1 MLLRGAVATPVLGRL
16 GAGPHRRATILAT
29 PVIAVVG
36 GTLTVFP
43 RLLAL
48 LLVGRTA
55 QGVGLGLTALM
66 MGVVRDHSPERRI
79 AATIALISVV
89 SIIGAGVGYPLAGL
103 LTQFG
108 GVRAAHGLGLFVTAI
123 AFLAAWPSM
132 FVVGLVLVPFCV
144 LGFGAVTP
152 TPRARMRID
161 APLLLVGSA
170 VLGGY
175 GSRPLCG
182 GRSNLAEMFVARGVL
197 GFGVGSFAAAMPGVT
212 PAVTPRAR
220 RRAPG
225 ASTTLP
231 AAAGTPWAAPREAGR
246 GRRHRPPFSRAMA
259 PTPRRRWS
267 ASARGHQDPGRPR
280 TRTRPCPPLARDRP
294 DRGAGWRHA
303 SYRYAVIDRQT
314 RALATDAAGTGAV
327 GAEDACVSSAPAIA

>member
-123 AFLAAWPSM
+123 AFLAAWRSM

-161 APLLLVGSA
+161 VPLPLVGAPSSA
-170 VLGGY
+170 VMDLV
-175 GSRPLCG
+175 L
-182 GRSNLAEMFVARGVL
+182 FVAAGPTWP
-197 GFGVGSFAAAMPGVT
+197 SCSWPGEC
-212 PAVTPRAR
+212 
-220 RRAPG
+220 
-225 ASTTLP
+225 
-231 AAAGTPWAAPREAGR
+231 WA
-246 GRRHRPPFSRAMA
+246 
-259 PTPRRRWS
+259 S
-267 ASARGHQDPGRPR
+267 ASAALRP
-280 TRTRPCPPLARDRP
+280 PCPASPQERDVERQERQLRCLQRRVRP
-294 DRGAGWRHA
+294 GQRQGWPVVAVGTDHPFPERWRLHHGGAGRHRRGAIRTLAGH
-303 SYRYAVIDRQT
+303 
-314 RALATDAAGTGAV
+314 ALALAHAHRSPEADPIEEPAGGTRRTAT
-327 GAEDACVSSAPAIA
+327 P

>member
-1 MLLRGAVATPVLGRL
+1 MWRPTTFHVSLDSAQWTLTTALLRGAVATPVLGRL
-16 GAGPHRRATILAT
+16 GAGPHRRARILAT
-29 PVIAVVG
+29 PAISVVG

-79 AATIALISVV
+79 TATIALISVV
-89 SIIGAGVGYPLAGL
+89 SIIGAGAGYPLAGL

-123 AFLAAWPSM
+123 AFLAAWRSM

-182 GRSNLAEMFVARGVL
+182 GRSNLAELFVARGVL
-197 GFGVGSFAAAMPGVT
+197 GFGVGSFAAAMPGLIL
-212 PAVTPRAR
+212 AVTPRGR

-225 ASTTLP
+225 ASTTWS
-231 AAAGTPWAAPREAGR
+231 AAAGTPWAAPRVAGR
-246 GRRHRPPFSRAMA
+246 GRPPSSRAMA

-267 ASARGHQDPGRPR
+267 AWARWPSGPWP
-280 TRTRPCPPLARDRP
+280 RTRPCPPLARDRP
-294 DRGAGWRHA
+294 IEGPAGG
-303 SYRYAVIDRQT
+303 T
-314 RALATDAAGTGAV
+314 RRTAT
-327 GAEDACVSSAPAIA
+327 P